1 MDQIHTVLILD
12 IPNRGGKKL
21 DQTNLARLCY
31 FYWLLVIIVCIMT
44 IRLSFIGYWKFN
56 LIQSSEEKMGRSV

>member
-12 IPNRGGKKL
+12 IANKGEKKL

-44 IRLSFIGYWKFN
+44 IRLSFIGYLKFN
-56 LIQSSEEKMGRSV
+56 HIQSSEEKMGRSV